1 MSNMLK
7 AMNLAASGL
16 SRRRFL
22 KGLTIGAGV
31 ASLGSY
37 EAVAQ
42 MVAGPRARPV
52 RGWGVPEGLVRLS
65 SNEMPIGPSPR
76 AVNAIMKQVYGFNRY
91 YRDRRL
97 YAMIAERHGLP
108 VVLPSNNSD
117 GPSESWVTL
126 GCGSSE
132 VLFAIA
138 SAYLRDGGQMIEAA
152 PGYGGVI
159 RTARK
164 YGARARLV
172 RVTSD
177 FHQDLDAMKAA
188 VTEDTRVVVI
198 TSPGNPTGII
208 APFEDLKKFVQ
219 GIPSNVMVFVDEA
232 YIEFARNPAD
242 RIGAAPLI
250 LDHENVIVTRTFS
263 KIMGMAGLRIG
274 YGLGQPHVIEKLND
288 NKGGRVSALSVV
300 AAEAGIDDQDFQDR
314 AREVTWA
321 GHDYFISQFKEM
333 GLEYVP
339 SQSSF
344 MLVNVR
350 KDADE
355 VTRKLFEEY
364 NVLVG
369 NGKRRWRMNTW
380 LRVTSGLQE
389 ENEAFVAALKKV
401 LVSS

>member
-1 MSNMLK
+1 MSNMMK
-7 AMNLAASGL
+7 AMNLAASSL
-16 SRRRFL
+16 PRRRFL
-22 KGLTIGAGV
+22 KGLAIGAGV

-117 GPSESWVTL
+117 DRAEPWVTL

-219 GIPSNVMVFVDEA
+219 DIPSNVMVFVDEA

-250 LDHENVIVTRTFS
+250 QDHENVIVTRTFS

-274 YGLGQPHVIEKLND
+274 YGLAQPHVIEKLND

-300 AAEAGIDDQDFQDR
+300 AAEAGIDDRDYHDR

-389 ENEAFVAALKKV
+389 ENEAFMAALKKV

>member
-42 MVAGPRARPV
+42 MVAGPKARPV

-321 GHDYFISQFKEM
+321 GHDYFISQFNEM

-369 NGKRRWRMNTW
+369 NGKRRWRMNNW

-389 ENEAFVAALKKV
+389 ENEAFIAALKKV

>member
-117 GPSESWVTL
+117 GPSGSWVTL

-188 VTEDTRVVVI
+188 VNEDTRVVVI

-274 YGLGQPHVIEKLND
+274 YGLGQPHAIEKLND

>member
-1 MSNMLK
+1 
-7 AMNLAASGL
+7 
-16 SRRRFL
+16 
-22 KGLTIGAGV
+22 
-31 ASLGSY
+31 
-37 EAVAQ
+37 
-42 MVAGPRARPV
+42 
-52 RGWGVPEGLVRLS
+52 
-65 SNEMPIGPSPR
+65 
-76 AVNAIMKQVYGFNRY
+76 
-91 YRDRRL
+91 
-97 YAMIAERHGLP
+97 
-108 VVLPSNNSD
+108 
-117 GPSESWVTL
+117 
-126 GCGSSE
+126 

-177 FHQDLDAMKAA
+177 FHQDLDAMKSA

-219 GIPSNVMVFVDEA
+219 DIPSNVMVFVDEA

-250 LDHENVIVTRTFS
+250 QDHENVIVTRTFS

-274 YGLGQPHVIEKLND
+274 YGLAQPHVIEKLND

-300 AAEAGIDDQDFQDR
+300 AAEAGIDDRDYQDR

-389 ENEAFVAALKKV
+389 ENEAFIAALKKV

>member
-1 MSNMLK
+1 MIK
-7 AMNLAASGL
+7 AMNLAASSL
-16 SRRRFL
+16 PRRRFL
-22 KGLTIGAGV
+22 KGLAIGAGV

-177 FHQDLDAMKAA
+177 FHQDLDAMKSA

-274 YGLGQPHVIEKLND
+274 YGLAQPHVIEKLND

-300 AAEAGIDDQDFQDR
+300 AAEAGIDDRDYQDR

-389 ENEAFVAALKKV
+389 ENEAFMAALKKV

>member
-1 MSNMLK
+1 MSNMIRAL
-7 AMNLAASGL
+7 NLAASGS

-22 KGLTIGAGV
+22 KGLAAGAG
-31 ASLGSY
+31 ALTLGGY

-52 RGWGVPEGLVRLS
+52 RGWGVPPGGVRLS

-76 AVNAIMKQVYGFNRY
+76 AVEAIMQQAYRFNRY
-91 YRDRRL
+91 YRDRSL
-97 YAMIAERHGLP
+97 YGKIAERHGLP
-108 VVLPSNNSD
+108 VVIPSNDSN
-117 GPSESWVTL
+117 GPPESWVTL

-138 SAYLRDGGQMIEAA
+138 STYLREGGQVIEAA

-164 YGARARLV
+164 YGAKARLV
-172 RVTSD
+172 RVTSNFQQD
-177 FHQDLDAMKAA
+177 FDAMKAA
-188 VTEDTRVVVI
+188 INENTRVVVI

-208 APFEDLKKFVQ
+208 APFDDLKRFVNDV
-219 GIPSNVMVFVDEA
+219 PSDVIVFVDEA
-232 YIEFARNPAD
+232 YIEFARDPAD

-274 YGLGQPHVIEKLND
+274 YGLAQPHVIEKLNN
-288 NKGGRVSALSVV
+288 NKGGRISALSMV
-300 AAEAGIDDQDFQDR
+300 AAEAGIDDHDYQDR
-314 AREVTWA
+314 AREVTWT

-350 KDADE
+350 KNADE
-355 VTRKLFEEY
+355 ITRKLFEEY

-380 LRVTSGLQE
+380 LRITAGLQE
-389 ENEAFVAALKKV
+389 ENEAFIQALKKV

>member
-1 MSNMLK
+1 MSNMTK
-7 AMNLAASGL
+7 AMNLAASGFT
-16 SRRRFL
+16 RRKFL
-22 KGLTIGAGV
+22 RGLAIGAGA

-52 RGWGVPEGLVRLS
+52 RGWGVPEGFIRLS
-65 SNEMPIGPSPR
+65 SNENPIGPSPR
-76 AVNAIMKQVYGFNRY
+76 AVEAIMQYVYKFNRY
-91 YRDRRL
+91 YRGRGL
-97 YAMIAERHGLP
+97 YVQIAERHGLP
-108 VVLPSNNSD
+108 VVIPSNNS
-117 GPSESWVTL
+117 SERSEPWVTL

-152 PGYGGVI
+152 PGYGGVV
-159 RTARK
+159 RTARN

-172 RVTSD
+172 RTTPD

-208 APFEDLKKFVQ
+208 APFEDLRKFVQ
-219 GIPSNVMVFVDEA
+219 DVPSNVIVFIDEA
-232 YIEFARNPAD
+232 YIEFARNPQD

-250 LDHENVIVTRTFS
+250 LDHDNVIVTRTFS
-263 KIMGMAGLRIG
+263 KNMGMAGLRIG
-274 YGLGQPHVIEKLND
+274 YGIAQPHVIEKLDD
-288 NKGGRVSALSVV
+288 NKGGRVSSLSVV
-300 AAEAGIDDQDFQDR
+300 AAEACLNDHDYQDR
-314 AREVTWA
+314 ARAVTWA
-321 GHDYFISQFKEM
+321 GHDYLAGQFEEM

-355 VTRKLFEEY
+355 ITQKLFEEY

-369 NGKRRWRMNTW
+369 NGKRRWRMNNW